1 MSQENHPAQAHEED
15 AGEVHTGHPTP
26 LTYFKVAITL
36 SVLTAAEFGIFYVE
50 WIGHGIIPILTLMS
64 AAKFILVAM
73 FYMHLRY
80 DKLGLSIAGREIPV
94 FSVMFVAGL
103 IVAAGVVFALMGLF
117 NFFTGG

>member
-1 MSQENHPAQAHEED
+1 MSQEHNTAAQED
-15 AGEVHTGHPTP
+15 AGSVHTGHPTP

-36 SVLTAAEFGIFYVE
+36 SVITAAEFGIFYVE
-50 WIGHGIIPILTLMS
+50 WIGYGIIPILTLMS

-80 DKLGLSIAGREIPV
+80 DKLGINFAGREVPI

-103 IVAAGVVFALMGLF
+103 VVASGIVFALMGLF
-117 NFFTGG
+117 EFFTP